1 MKKLFLLVFTV
12 LTTVGFSQN
21 TSWFEIEMEFGQYT
35 FNDQTILIT
44 QNNDTLYYEE
54 YGDGYNNTAR
64 YRYAVINADTGD
76 IDIKLTSEYSGW
88 YGIGTQAPAYIEM
101 RNATQGIFYN
111 PALITFGTFQGAY
124 PNYTSEATVNLL
136 SQPPPIAGCMDSTSS
151 SYNPQANLSNGQCT
165 YPVSFAVDMNSYPD
179 TFSQVY
185 VSGQF
190 NSWSGIWDSLADPD
204 GDNIWT
210 GTIDIGN
217 NPGWLWKF
225 SVDNWADQEL
235 PPNVLNNPYASCF
248 LLDAYGFT
256 NRNLPVNGM
265 AVVLDTFCWERC
277 YQCEDI
283 FGCTDTT
290 SAEFNPWATIS
301 DGSCQ
306 GASVGIPTCGPGQTY
321 IDVQFTPD
329 TYGGESSW
337 IVYDDNGAVY
347 TATQG
352 TFSGQPQG
360 VAISHYICVDTN
372 VLIDI
377 VINDTYG
384 DGVNGTLYGGQVDG
398 DLKVYDCNGNVLW
411 ALSDTIPNGNFGYQ
425 FTSPQFSTG
434 SACSSGSSNA
444 IAGCMN
450 PFSTTYNPNATVSDG
465 SCGPPRVVGCADT
478 SSFNYDSNANTSEV
492 MTGTYTLKIYDGA
505 SNGWGGT
512 WLGIKQGDN
521 LSPQFQIGPDDG
533 NSLSFDVPLNIYEPI
548 DLYLFTTPQSANS
561 IAQVAYTLYGPEGD
575 TIVDVPYWGAITV
588 QFPIIQTTTAQPTFG
603 DVCIEKVFGCTDT
616 TSFNYDPLANTNDGS
631 CIAKVIGCMNPLSF
645 NYDSTANVAGDCIP
659 IIVGCMDTAS
669 FNYDSTANTAGAC
682 IPVIVGCMDSTS
694 FNFDPLANTPSNN
707 CIPKVYGCTDPTSFN
722 YDSTA
727 NVDDGS
733 CIARVYGCMDSTSL
747 NFNPLANTDNGS
759 CIAKVFGCM
768 NPQSIN
774 FNPLA
779 NVNDGSCI
787 PFIYG
792 CTDSTSFNYNP
803 LANTD
808 DSSCVPIVYGCTN
821 PASKNYNPLA
831 NTDDGSCIAY
841 IYGCTDST
849 SFNYNP
855 LANTSNGTCIPKV
868 YGCMTV
874 TSLNY
879 NPNANIDDSS
889 CIPIIYGCTDTTSFN
904 YNPLANTDNGTCIAK
919 IYGCTNPA
927 SKNYNPNANVDDGSC
942 IPYIYGC
949 TDSTS
954 FNYNPLA
961 NTDDSS
967 CVPIVYGCTNP
978 TSKNYNPLA
987 NTDDGSC
994 IPFIYG
1000 CTDSTSFNYNPLAN
1014 TDNGTCI
1021 PKIYGC
1027 TDPTA
1032 FNFNPNANTE
1042 DFSCVPIVYGC
1053 TDSTSVNYD
1062 PLANTDNGTC
1072 ITAVY
1077 GCTDPNAHNYNPN
1090 ANVSDTS
1097 ACLYDAGCI
1106 TGPGNPYWLNDPC
1119 YAWVIDVDEYCCTNS
1134 WDSDCQALYDYCAQN
1149 NGTVNIEEVGIKHII
1164 VYPNP
1169 TTGKIHIRTSL
1180 DITYTLYDFTGREI
1194 IKDSADDVIDITTLP
1209 NGVYFLSIKHH
1220 GKVFNKRIVKED

>member
-1 MKKLFLLVFTV
+1 MKKFILFLL
-12 LTTVGFSQN
+12 FSIPLLGLSQTPG
-21 TSWFEIEMEFGQYT
+21 TSWFEIKMEFGQYT

-54 YGDGYNNTAR
+54 YGDGYNNLAR

-88 YGIGTQAPAYIEM
+88 YGPSYSSDAFIEI
-101 RNATQGIFYN
+101 RNATQGIIYD
-111 PALITFGTFQGAY
+111 PDLIMSGTFTGSY
-124 PNYTSEATVNLL
+124 PNYSSNSIVNLL
-136 SQPPPIAGCMDSTSS
+136 SQPPPIVGCMDSTSS
-151 SYNPQANLSNGQCT
+151 SYNPNANLSNGQCA
-165 YPVSFAVDMNSYPD
+165 YPVSFTVDMNSYPD

-190 NSWSGIWDSLADPD
+190 NNWSGVWDSLSDPD

-210 GTIDIGN
+210 GTIDILN

-235 PPNVLNNPYASCF
+235 PPNMQNNQNPYATCF
-248 LLDAYGFT
+248 FLDAYGFT
-256 NRNLPVNGM
+256 NRNLPVNGA
-265 AVVLDTFCWERC
+265 AVVLDTNCWEKC
-277 YQCEDI
+277 LDCADI
-283 FGCTDTT
+283 IGCTDST
-290 SAEFNPWATIS
+290 STEFNPWATIS
-301 DGSCQ
+301 DGLCQ
-306 GASVGIPTCGPGQTY
+306 GSATGIPTCGPGQTY
-321 IDVQFTPD
+321 LDVQFTPD

-337 IVYDDNGAVY
+337 ILYDDNGAVY

-352 TFSGQPQG
+352 TYSGSPQG

-372 VLIDI
+372 VLVDI
-377 VINDTYG
+377 IINDSYG
-384 DGVNGTLYGGQVDG
+384 DGLNGTLYGGQVDG

-411 ALSDTIPNGNFGYQ
+411 SLSDTIPNGNFGYQ
-425 FTSPQFSTG
+425 FLSPQFSTG

-444 IAGCMN
+444 VAGCMN

-465 SCGPPRVVGCADT
+465 SCGPPKVVGCTDT
-478 SSFNYDSNANTSEV
+478 SSFNYNANATTSNI

-548 DLYLFTTPQSANS
+548 ELYLFTTPQSSNS

-645 NYDSTANVAGDCIP
+645 NYDSTANIAGNCIP
-659 IIVGCMDTAS
+659 IIVGCMDTTS

-722 YDSTA
+722 YDSLA
-727 NVDDGS
+727 NTDDGT
-733 CIARVYGCMDSTSL
+733 CIARVYGCTDTSSL
-747 NFNPLANTDNGS
+747 NYNPLANTDNGS
-759 CIAKVFGCM
+759 CIAKVYGCM
-768 NPQSIN
+768 TPTSIN
-774 FNPLA
+774 YNPLA

-787 PFIYG
+787 PF
-792 CTDSTSFNYNP
+792 
-803 LANTD
+803 
-808 DSSCVPIVYGCTN
+808 
-821 PASKNYNPLA
+821 
-831 NTDDGSCIAY
+831 
-841 IYGCTDST
+841 
-849 SFNYNP
+849 
-855 LANTSNGTCIPKV
+855 
-868 YGCMTV
+868 
-874 TSLNY
+874 
-879 NPNANIDDSS
+879 
-889 CIPIIYGCTDTTSFN
+889 
-904 YNPLANTDNGTCIAK
+904 
-919 IYGCTNPA
+919 
-927 SKNYNPNANVDDGSC
+927 
-942 IPYIYGC
+942 IYGC

-994 IPFIYG
+994 IPYIYG
-1000 CTDSTSFNYNPLAN
+1000 CTDSTSLNYNPLAN

-1021 PKIYGC
+1021 PKVYGC
-1027 TDPTA
+1027 TDPNS
-1032 FNFNPNANTE
+1032 FNYNPNANINQVSAT
-1042 DFSCVPIVYGC
+1042 DPSNPCIPIVYGC
-1053 TDSTSVNYD
+1053 TDSTSINYD

-1072 ITAVY
+1072 IAAVY
-1077 GCTDPNAHNYNPN
+1077 GCTDPNAYNYNPN

-1134 WDSDCQALYDYCAQN
+1134 WDPDCQNLYDYCAEN
-1149 NGTVNIEEVGIKHII
+1149 SGTVDVEEFNFDNIV

-1169 TTGKIHIRTSL
+1169 TNSILNIRTNL
-1180 DITYTLYDFTGREI
+1180 DITYTLYDFTGKI
-1194 IKDSADDVIDITTLP
+1194 IVKDSKEEKVDITYLP
-1209 NGVYFLSIKHH
+1209 NGVYFLSIEHE
-1220 GKVFNKRIVKED
+1220 GKRFNKRIIKED

>member
-1 MKKLFLLVFTV
+1 MKKHLLILFFITPFIA
-12 LTTVGFSQN
+12 FSQAS
-21 TSWFEIEMEFGQYT
+21 SWFEVEFEFGGWET
-35 FNDQTILIT
+35 NPNAVCIT
-44 QNNDTLYYEE
+44 QDGDTIFYKERLN
-54 YGDGYNNTAR
+54 GLTPR
-64 YRYAVINADTGD
+64 YHYAVINADTGD
-76 IDIKLTSEYSGW
+76 INIEFKSNSSAGW
-88 YGIGTQAPAYIEM
+88 YSYSFQSPSYFTL
-101 RNATQGIFYN
+101 RNFTQGELVDLYQLDWSN
-111 PALITFGTFQGAY
+111 TNITWTGAY
-124 PNYTSEATVNLL
+124 PGLTYDTVVNLL
-136 SQPPPIAGCMDSTSS
+136 SQPPPLAGCMDSTSS
-151 SYNPQANLSNGQCT
+151 SYNPNANLSNGQCT

-210 GTIDIGN
+210 GTIDILN

-235 PPNVLNNPYASCF
+235 PPDVLNNPYASCF

-290 SAEFNPWATIS
+290 SSEFNPWATIS

-306 GASVGIPTCGPGQTY
+306 GAAVGIPTCGPGQTY

-444 IAGCMN
+444 VAGCMN

-465 SCGPPRVVGCADT
+465 TCGPARVVGCTDT
-478 SSFNYDSNANTSEV
+478 ASFNYDSTANTSEV

-548 DLYLFTTPQSANS
+548 ELYLFTTPQSSNS

-588 QFPIIQTTTAQPTFG
+588 QFPIIQTTTSQPTFG

-616 TSFNYDPLANTNDGS
+616 SSFNYDSLANTNDGS
-631 CIAKVIGCMNPLSF
+631 CIPKIIGCMNPLSF
-645 NYDSTANVAGDCIP
+645 NYDSTANVAGPCIP
-659 IIVGCMDTAS
+659 VIVGCMDSTS
-669 FNYDSTANTAGAC
+669 FNYNPLANTPGAC
-682 IPVIVGCMDSTS
+682 IPVIIGCMDSTS

-733 CIARVYGCMDSTSL
+733 CIARVYGCMDSTAL
-747 NFNPLANTDNGS
+747 NYNPLANTDNGS

-768 NPQSIN
+768 NPQSLN

-787 PFIYG
+787 
-792 CTDSTSFNYNP
+792 
-803 LANTD
+803 AR
-808 DSSCVPIVYGCTN
+808 
-821 PASKNYNPLA
+821 
-831 NTDDGSCIAY
+831 
-841 IYGCTDST
+841 
-849 SFNYNP
+849 
-855 LANTSNGTCIPKV
+855 
-868 YGCMTV
+868 
-874 TSLNY
+874 
-879 NPNANIDDSS
+879 
-889 CIPIIYGCTDTTSFN
+889 
-904 YNPLANTDNGTCIAK
+904 
-919 IYGCTNPA
+919 
-927 SKNYNPNANVDDGSC
+927 
-942 IPYIYGC
+942 IYGC

-994 IPFIYG
+994 IPYIYG

-1027 TDPTA
+1027 TDPNS
-1032 FNFNPNANTE
+1032 FNYNPLANINQVSAS
-1042 DFSCVPIVYGC
+1042 DPSNPCIPIVYGC
-1053 TDSTSVNYD
+1053 TDSTAVNYD
-1062 PLANTDNGTC
+1062 PNANVDNGSC
-1072 ITAVY
+1072 IAPVY
-1077 GCTDPNAHNYNPN
+1077 GCTDPNAYNYNPN
-1090 ANVSDTS
+1090 ANVSDTT

-1106 TGPGNPYWLNDPC
+1106 DGPGNPYWLNDPC

-1134 WDSDCQALYDYCAQN
+1134 WDPDCQSLYDYCATTS
-1149 NGTVNIEEVGIKHII
+1149 GTLDLEDFAFDNIV
-1164 VYPNP
+1164 VFPNP
-1169 TTGKIHIRTSL
+1169 TTGKLTIRTNL
-1180 DITYTLYDFTGREI
+1180 DVTHTLYDFTGRVLV
-1194 IKDSADDVIDITTLP
+1194 KDSNKDTIDITTLP
-1209 NGVYFLSIKHH
+1209 NGVYFLSIRY
-1220 GKVFNKRIVKED
+1220 GEIVFNKRIVKED

>member
-1 MKKLFLLVFTV
+1 MKKHILTLLFLTPL
-12 LTTVGFSQN
+12 LAFSQAS
-21 TSWFEIEMEFGQYT
+21 SWFEIEMEFGDYS

-44 QNNDTLYYEE
+44 QYNDTLYYEE
-54 YGDGYNNTAR
+54 YGSGYNNLAR

-76 IDIKLTSEYSGW
+76 IDIKLTSEYGGW
-88 YGIGTQAPAYIEM
+88 YGPSSSSDAFIEI
-101 RNATQGIFYN
+101 RNVTQGIFYN
-111 PALITFGTFQGAY
+111 PTLITYGTFQGAY
-124 PNYTSEATVNLL
+124 PNYSSNSIVNLL

-165 YPVSFAVDMNSYPD
+165 YPVYFAVDMTSYPD

-190 NSWSGIWDSLADPD
+190 NNWSGIWDSLSDPD

-210 GTIDIGN
+210 GTIDILN
-217 NPGWLWKF
+217 NPGWLWKY
-225 SVDNWADQEL
+225 SVDNWSDQEL
-235 PPNVLNNPYASCF
+235 PPNMQNNQNPYATCF
-248 LLDAYGFT
+248 FLDAYGFT
-256 NRNLPVNGM
+256 NRNLSVNGA
-265 AVVLDTFCWERC
+265 AVVLDTNCWEKC
-277 YQCEDI
+277 LDCADI
-283 FGCTDTT
+283 IGCTDST
-290 SAEFNPWATIS
+290 STEFNPWATIS
-301 DGSCQ
+301 DGLCQ
-306 GASVGIPTCGPGQTY
+306 GSATGIPTCGPGQTY
-321 IDVQFTPD
+321 LDVQFTPD

-337 IVYDDNGAVY
+337 ILYDDNGAVY

-352 TFSGQPQG
+352 TYSGSPQG

-372 VLIDI
+372 VLVDI
-377 VINDTYG
+377 VINDSYG
-384 DGVNGTLYGGQVDG
+384 DGLNGTLYGGQVDG

-411 ALSDTIPNGNFGYQ
+411 SLSDTIPNGNFGYQ
-425 FTSPQFSTG
+425 FLSPQFSTG

-444 IAGCMN
+444 VAGCMN

-465 SCGPPRVVGCADT
+465 TCGPPRVVGCTDT
-478 SSFNYDSNANTSEV
+478 SSFNYNVNATTSNI

-548 DLYLFTTPQSANS
+548 ELYLFTTPQSSNS

-645 NYDSTANVAGDCIP
+645 NYDSTANIAGNCIP

-682 IPVIVGCMDSTS
+682 IPVIVGCMDSAS

-707 CIPKVYGCTDPTSFN
+707 CIPKVFGCTDPTSFN

-768 NPQSIN
+768 NPQSLN
-774 FNPLA
+774 YNPLA

-787 PFIYG
+787 ARIYG

-808 DSSCVPIVYGCTN
+808 DSSCV
-821 PASKNYNPLA
+821 S
-831 NTDDGSCIAY
+831 
-841 IYGCTDST
+841 
-849 SFNYNP
+849 
-855 LANTSNGTCIPKV
+855 
-868 YGCMTV
+868 
-874 TSLNY
+874 
-879 NPNANIDDSS
+879 
-889 CIPIIYGCTDTTSFN
+889 
-904 YNPLANTDNGTCIAK
+904 
-919 IYGCTNPA
+919 
-927 SKNYNPNANVDDGSC
+927 
-942 IPYIYGC
+942 
-949 TDSTS
+949 
-954 FNYNPLA
+954 
-961 NTDDSS
+961 
-967 CVPIVYGCTNP
+967 IVYGCTNP

-994 IPFIYG
+994 IPYIYG
-1000 CTDSTSFNYNPLAN
+1000 CMDSTSFNYNPLAN

-1032 FNFNPNANTE
+1032 FNYNPNANTE
-1042 DFSCVPIVYGC
+1042 DFSCVPIIYGC
-1053 TDSTSVNYD
+1053 TDPTAVNYD
-1062 PLANTDNGTC
+1062 SLANTDNGTC

-1077 GCTDPNAHNYNPN
+1077 GCTDPNAYNYNPN
-1090 ANVSDTS
+1090 ANVSDTT

-1106 TGPGNPYWLNDPC
+1106 DGPGNPYWLNDPC

-1134 WDSDCQALYDYCAQN
+1134 WDPDCQSLYNYCATV
-1149 NGTVNIEEVGIKHII
+1149 NGTLSIDDIDFKNIV

-1169 TTGKIHIRTSL
+1169 TTNTLNIKTTL
-1180 DITYTLYDFTGREI
+1180 DITYTLYDFMGKLIVDNSKERT
-1194 IKDSADDVIDITTLP
+1194 IDMSSLA
-1209 NGVYFLSIKHH
+1209 NGVYFLSIEHH
-1220 GKVFNKRIVKED
+1220 GIRFNKKIVKED